1 MLSAE
6 EQQNIMRYN
15 IQLDHCYT
23 SRMSPS
29 DPIPRDP
36 LPIADSPDSDDVR
49 YITQPSSPRTTIVSP
64 SNDMSDSVAK
74 NKNIV
79 KSVSVIII
87 YNKINIFILQIK
99 IKIKVINQMIL
110 LTFSLGINTK

>member
-1 MLSAE
+1 
-6 EQQNIMRYN
+6 
-15 IQLDHCYT
+15 
-23 SRMSPS
+23 MSPS

-49 YITQPSSPRTTIVSP
+49 YITQPSSPRTTVVPP

-79 KSVSVIII
+79 KSVSIITI
-87 YNKINIFILQIK
+87 HNKTNIFIL
-99 IKIKVINQMIL
+99 
-110 LTFSLGINTK
+110 